1 MKHIA
6 YLFAI
11 VLLAAVAC
19 KKENTET
26 LPTVETVSIIDVT
39 AHTVK
44 ITLRV
49 TDEGGTQVTGAGVCW
64 AKMANPDL
72 TNNVS
77 NVGQGLGEFISILTN
92 LDTNTTYYV
101 RAFATNS
108 VGTSYGNNLTFTTA
122 P

>member
-1 MKHIA
+1 M
-6 YLFAI
+6 LT
-11 VLLAAVAC
+11 AVAC
-19 KKENTET
+19 QKEKAEIP
-26 LPTVETVSIIDVT
+26 PTVSTVSITDVT
-39 AHTVK
+39 ARTAK
-44 ITLRV
+44 IVIRV

-64 AKMANPDL
+64 AKTANPSL

-77 NVGQGLGEFISILTN
+77 NVGQGLGEFIAILTN

-108 VGTSYGNNLTFTTA
+108 VGTNYGNNLTFTTA